1 MENAPFFEDVADG
14 PKGGAAYWLRAD
26 DGVRV
31 RVVHWPLEKAKGT
44 VLLFPGRT
52 EYAEKYGRAATEY
65 QSRGYALVAVDWRG
79 QGIADRLT
87 SIHGLGH
94 VGKFS
99 DYQLDVDAVVASL
112 RQTGMPEPY
121 FLVAH
126 SMGGCIGLR
135 ALQNH
140 LPVKAAAFS
149 APMWGVSI
157 AQPLRTGA
165 WLIGTVGPLIG
176 LGERVSPGRSTEN
189 YVEESPFEGNEL
201 TNDPEMFTYM
211 RDQLAA
217 HPDLGLGGPSIN
229 WVGKALVE
237 MRELDSM
244 ASPNYPCFTGLGTNE
259 TIVDP
264 DRIKSRM
271 ARWSKGELAIYE
283 NAKHEIM
290 IEVKDV
296 RDDFFDRSA
305 ALFDANL

>member
-14 PKGGAAYWLRAD
+14 PKGGAAYWLQAD
-26 DGVRV
+26 DGIRIRV
-31 RVVHWPLEKAKGT
+31 AQWPLAKAKGT

-52 EYAEKYGRAATEY
+52 EYAEKYGRAAKEY
-65 QSRGYALVAVDWRG
+65 QARGYALVAVDWRG
-79 QGIADRLT
+79 QGKADRLT
-87 SIHGLGH
+87 GNHGLGH
-94 VGKFS
+94 VKNFA
-99 DYQLDVDAVVASL
+99 DYQLDVDAVIANL
-112 RQTGMPEPY
+112 RDTGMPEPY

-135 ALQNH
+135 ALHNR

-149 APMWGVSI
+149 APMWGISI
-157 AQPLRTGA
+157 AQPLRTAA
-165 WLIGTVGPLIG
+165 WAIGIVGPMIG
-176 LGERVSPGRSTEN
+176 LGGLVSPGRSTEN
-189 YVEESPFEGNEL
+189 YVEEAPFEGNEL
-201 TNDPEMFTYM
+201 TNDPVMFTYM

-229 WVGKALVE
+229 WVGKALAE
-237 MRELDSM
+237 MRALDQM
-244 ASPNYPCFTGLGTNE
+244 QSPNYACFTGLGTNE

-271 ARWSKGELAIYE
+271 ARWAKGELAIYD